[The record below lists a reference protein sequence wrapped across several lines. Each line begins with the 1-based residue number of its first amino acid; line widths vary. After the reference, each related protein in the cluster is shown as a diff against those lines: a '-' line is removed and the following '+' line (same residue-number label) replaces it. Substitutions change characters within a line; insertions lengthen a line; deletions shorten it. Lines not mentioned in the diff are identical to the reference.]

1 MKLNKSRLNKALK
14 IAQETYESNR
24 SDVEERKDR
33 ELFFQRFKSEE
44 FSEAL
49 FNEGIKKL
57 WAMRIWGNKDYIIQK
72 IITSNGLKKLEKTF
86 DYCAQDR
93 VDIGK
98 AYKELSSIKYMGP
111 SMVSELVCHL
121 HPDRAGIWNS
131 RVRIALRW
139 LEIDGIV
146 DKYDLS
152 SSEYVFLNQ
161 QLIKLSEIFS
171 KEMDRHVNLLELDYY
186 LWEIADAFE
195 NEVLEEG
202 TSKKITISNKSRH
215 HEIRDKIAG
224 IGSGLGFEV
233 DTEKP
238 IAIGARVDVVWKA
251 KIANL
256 GVITY
261 VFEVQDKGSI
271 DSLIVNLQR
280 AQSNT
285 SVQKLI
291 VVSDKEQLKKIKEEI
306 ESMPEILRKDITY
319 WDSENVD
326 KVYENLEQVTNS
338 IAELKLVSEDI

>member
-1 MKLNKSRLNKALK
+1 
-14 IAQETYESNR
+14 
-24 SDVEERKDR
+24 
-33 ELFFQRFKSEE
+33 
-44 FSEAL
+44 
-49 FNEGIKKL
+49 
-57 WAMRIWGNKDYIIQK
+57 
-72 IITSNGLKKLEKTF
+72 
-86 DYCAQDR
+86 
-93 VDIGK
+93 
-98 AYKELSSIKYMGP
+98 
-111 SMVSELVCHL
+111 
-121 HPDRAGIWNS
+121 
-131 RVRIALRW
+131 
-139 LEIDGIV
+139 
-146 DKYDLS
+146 
-152 SSEYVFLNQ
+152 
-161 QLIKLSEIFS
+161 
-171 KEMDRHVNLLELDYY
+171 MDRHVNLLELDYY